1 MLHTIIEEEV
11 PTLKE
16 VLENYNK
23 VLPQQ
28 KVAFDELFRYVQLVK
43 ECRSGRQLILIEQED
58 KRFLGIFS

>member
-16 VLENYNK
+16 VLENYNQ

-43 ECRSGRQLILIEQED
+43 
-58 KRFLGIFS
+58 